1 MSFETSQNS
10 GFAPNEAPSSL
21 KERVQRILAAKL
33 TSRQIEEG
41 FLYTK
46 ELMLVLGCSERTLI
60 RWRKLRKQGD
70 KTVGIPCYNT
80 VGTYKY
86 YLDDI
91 CQYFI
96 SHIN

>member
-21 KERVQRILAAKL
+21 RERVQRILAAKL
-33 TSRQIEEG
+33 TPRQIEEG

-70 KTVGIPCYNT
+70 KTVEFLVTIRWGRINIILMIFT
-80 VGTYKY
+80 S
-86 YLDDI
+86 
-91 CQYFI
+91 I
-96 SHIN
+96 SSLI